1 MWPRATTGSGMGS
14 TGSPTSH
21 DPSRSTGDPGA
32 VGGFADTPRGGFGGA
47 ARARGRRVETR
58 RDGRR
63 RRGAVARD
71 GDGDG
76 VGRRTPD
83 AGDAPVR

>member
-32 VGGFADTPRGGFGGA
+32 VGGFADTPPGGFGGA
-47 ARARGRRVETR
+47 GRRVETR

>member
-1 MWPRATTGSGMGS
+1 MTL
-14 TGSPTSH
+14 
-21 DPSRSTGDPGA
+21 PG
-32 VGGFADTPRGGFGGA
+32 VPETPERWEGLRTPRGEGSGA
-47 ARARGRRVETR
+47 PRARAGDASR

>member
-1 MWPRATTGSGMGS
+1 
-14 TGSPTSH
+14 
-21 DPSRSTGDPGA
+21 
-32 VGGFADTPRGGFGGA
+32 
-47 ARARGRRVETR
+47 R